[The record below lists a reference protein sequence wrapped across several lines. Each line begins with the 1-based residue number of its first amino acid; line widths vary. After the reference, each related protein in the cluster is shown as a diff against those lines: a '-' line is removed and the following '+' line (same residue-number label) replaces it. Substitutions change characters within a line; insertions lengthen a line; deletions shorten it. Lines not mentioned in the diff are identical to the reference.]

1 LLARGFAGVAHVR
14 DKRAF
19 IVSPTAVNSA
29 ETRLRHSDYIA
40 ALRPLLPA
48 EAFRPHP
55 RAFLPIAINVAI
67 IVCGWVACRYL
78 GRAWW
83 PLIAIV
89 IGSSSASMAFL
100 AHDFAHRSVT
110 RNRALLYPMEVVLW
124 AFNMF
129 PATLWRRVHAAHH
142 AHTNGTGDPD
152 RRFLPSELS
161 LTGVIAAA
169 TLFPNRLKFNVSF
182 WLQWFV
188 YPMRHAIAALLYPG
202 TSKPDFVTAKPNYF
216 MHDKV
221 WIALE
226 IAFLAAWQIGLWLF
240 LGAAVKL
247 IFVTVI
253 PIAITSAVVSWYF
266 YTNHSLNPVD
276 DGSDIVAA
284 TTSVI
289 VPGFFNKLHSNF
301 AYHTEHHLFPSMN
314 PAFYPLVS
322 KLLREHFP
330 ERYQRIP
337 IWRAWRV
344 LLRNPIAT
352 SRRGAPPAGAA
363 RAAAPTITVTPS
375 TEIVGASS

>member
-1 LLARGFAGVAHVR
+1 
-14 DKRAF
+14 
-19 IVSPTAVNSA
+19 
-29 ETRLRHSDYIA
+29 
-40 ALRPLLPA
+40 
-48 EAFRPHP
+48 
-55 RAFLPIAINVAI
+55 
-67 IVCGWVACRYL
+67 
-78 GRAWW
+78 
-83 PLIAIV
+83 
-89 IGSSSASMAFL
+89 
-100 AHDFAHRSVT
+100 
-110 RNRALLYPMEVVLW
+110 MEVLLW
-124 AFNMF
+124 GFNMF

-142 AHTNGTGDPD
+142 AHTNGTADPD

-161 LTGVIAAA
+161 LTGTIAAA
-169 TLFPNRLKFNVSF
+169 TLFPNRLKFNVGF

-202 TSKPDFVTAKPNYF
+202 TSKPDYVTAKPKYF
-216 MHDKV
+216 VADKV

-247 IFVTVI
+247 IVVTVI
-253 PIAITSAVVSWYF
+253 PVAITSAVVSWYF

-289 VPGFFNKLHSNF
+289 VPGVFNKLHSNF

-314 PAFYPLVS
+314 PVFYPLVS
-322 KLLREHFP
+322 KLLQQHFP
-330 ERYQRIP
+330 GRYQRIP

-352 SRRGAPPAGAA
+352 SRRGAPNPGAA
-363 RAAAPTITVTPS
+363 RAAPPAIAVTPS
-375 TEIVGASS
+375 AEIASASS